1 MRFSSRLLSNVLLAT
16 AALMAPTSRA
26 QRRAARALKS
36 QPMIPWAGVQPDTG
50 NISEISYSTNWAG
63 AVITAPP
70 AGQTFKSVSGRFTVP
85 KASKPPS
92 ATGNGPWSASAW
104 VGIDGDTAGNDILQT
119 GIDFTV
125 NSAGEHSV
133 AAWYEWYPN
142 DAFNF
147 ASFPIAA
154 GDVIEM
160 SVLAT
165 SSSAG
170 TVTLENVS
178 SGKSVSKALT
188 APSSGSDIAGKNA
201 EWIVEDYEEGSSLVP
216 FADFGTITF
225 TDCTAKTGSE
235 TLALSSASVI
245 EISIYNLLVTVPLFL
260 KVMRYTFR
268 LKCPVE
274 TSYDCRSCP
283 LRG

>member
-1 MRFSSRLLSNVLLAT
+1 MKLSSILLSHVLLAT
-16 AALMAPTSRA
+16 STLAAPASRA

-36 QPMIPWAGVQPDTG
+36 QPMLPWAGVQPDTG

-85 KASKPPS
+85 AATKPPS
-92 ATGNGPWSASAW
+92 ATGSGPWSASAW

-125 NSAGEHSV
+125 NSAGQHSF

-142 DAFNF
+142 YAYNF

-160 SVLAT
+160 SVVAT
-165 SSSAG
+165 SPSAG
-170 TVTLENVS
+170 TVTLQNVS

-188 APSSGSDIAGKNA
+188 APSSGSTIAGKNA

-216 FADFGTITF
+216 FADFGTVTF

-235 TLALSSASVI
+235 TLTLNSASVI
-245 EISIYNLLVTVPLFL
+245 EISTYNPFVTVLL
-260 KVMRYTFR
+260 
-268 LKCPVE
+268 L
-274 TSYDCRSCP
+274 
-283 LRG
+283 